1 MKRRSRLAFLVRM
14 CIAIVFRRCWSP
26 ICAYPISI
34 IRIGTTVDR
43 GTVTSPSL
51 LDDDDDDDDE
61 KEDSEQ
67 SSSTSM
73 MDNSAQRLVAN
84 VNDVRVKTIFS
95 QDEISI

>member
-1 MKRRSRLAFLVRM
+1 
-14 CIAIVFRRCWSP
+14 
-26 ICAYPISI
+26 
-34 IRIGTTVDR
+34 
-43 GTVTSPSL
+43 VTSPSL